1 VTNGVTISDH
11 GLLPA
16 WALRGGWL
24 FLAGQTIFTSRI
36 VYESTVL
43 TCVEG
48 PQMVGFS
55 MAHGG
60 HSFFLLGLLFL
71 PFGALFF
78 LVALVFGAVKRLR
91 FSLGEWV
98 LMAALL
104 VSFSFLFVPYRAW
117 KQLDMTV
124 CSSGPLG
131 DAFLLEAAHLGNL
144 GQVTRLVAEG
154 HSLNRDSGSDDTP
167 LSSAI
172 KGRRAD
178 VVAFLLSKGANVN
191 AHNSLSGETPLMKA
205 AYSGDTQMLEL
216 LIAQGADPCAINNEW
231 DQENAQRIAEKRH
244 NRAAAEYLGAH
255 SHCSLPPPP
264 PTSCASESAATCV
277 EVH

>member
-1 VTNGVTISDH
+1 MANGALTSDP

-16 WALRGGWL
+16 WARVCGWL
-24 FLAGQTIFTSRI
+24 FLIGQTLFISRI

-43 TCVEG
+43 TCVDG

-55 MAHGG
+55 MAHGE

-71 PFGALFF
+71 PFGAFF
-78 LVALVFGAVKRLR
+78 LLVALVFGAVKRLR
-91 FSLGEWV
+91 FSLREWV

-104 VSFSFLFVPYRAW
+104 VSFSFLFVPYRVW
-117 KQLDMTV
+117 EHLDMTV
-124 CSSGPLG
+124 CTSGPLG
-131 DAFLLEAAHLGNL
+131 DAFLLEAARLGNL

-154 HSLNRDSGSDDTP
+154 HSVNRDSGSDDTP
-167 LSSAI
+167 LS
-172 KGRRAD
+172 
-178 VVAFLLSKGANVN
+178 VAFLLSKGANVN
-191 AHNSLSGETPLMKA
+191 AHNSLSRDTPLMKA

-231 DQENAQRIAEKRH
+231 DQENAQRIAEKKH
-244 NRAAAEYLGAH
+244 NQAAAEYLAAH

-264 PTSCASESAATCV
+264 PASCANESAATCV